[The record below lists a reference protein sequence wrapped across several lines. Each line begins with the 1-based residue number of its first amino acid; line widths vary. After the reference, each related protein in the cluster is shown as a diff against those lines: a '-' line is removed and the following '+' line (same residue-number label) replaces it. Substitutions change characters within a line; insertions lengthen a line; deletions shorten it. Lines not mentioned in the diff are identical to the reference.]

1 MTINNLANRETLNF
15 QTIAVLNIKIN
26 GDNKMEKEEWKPV
39 VGYEDSY
46 LVSNYGRVKS
56 LKTNKIMS
64 DQARGDKHPYK
75 TVNLSKNN
83 ISKKID
89 VHILVAQAFI
99 INNDPLKTEVDHI
112 NKNPKDNYVGNLRW
126 VTPSENCKNRNMANL
141 HHNFD
146 GHRKKCQV
154 KRLDPKTNKVDI
166 FDSILDAAKSLSPK
180 NKKDLHTKTVN
191 INACCKGK
199 QKTCCG
205 YLWSYNNFNICET
218 TIESIDIEKDNIE

>member
-1 MTINNLANRETLNF
+1 
-15 QTIAVLNIKIN
+15 
-26 GDNKMEKEEWKPV
+26 MEKEEWRPV
-39 VGYEDSY
+39 VGYEELY

-56 LKTNKIMS
+56 LKTNNIMS
-64 DQARGDKHPYK
+64 DQARGEKHPYK
-75 TVNLSKNN
+75 TVNLSKNS

-99 INNDPLKTEVDHI
+99 ANDDPSKIEVDHI
-112 NKNPKDNYVGNLRW
+112 NKNTHDNYVENLRW
-126 VTPSENCKNRNMANL
+126 VTPSENCKNRNMTNF

-146 GHRKKCQV
+146 GHRIKRQV
-154 KRLDPKTNKVDI
+154 TRLNPKTYKIDI

-180 NKKDLHTKTVN
+180 NEKDLHTKTVN
-191 INACCKGK
+191 ISACCRGK

-205 YLWSYNNFNICET
+205 YLWSYSNFNICET

>member
-1 MTINNLANRETLNF
+1 MTMNNLANRETLNF
-15 QTIAVLNIKIN
+15 QTIAVLNIKII
-26 GDNKMEKEEWKPV
+26 GDNKMKKEEWRPV
-39 VGYEDSY
+39 VGYEELY

-56 LKTNKIMS
+56 LKTNNIMS
-64 DQARGDKHPYK
+64 DQARGEKHPYK
-75 TVNLSKNN
+75 TVNLSKNS

-99 INNDPLKTEVDHI
+99 AKDDPSKIEVDHI
-112 NKNPKDNYVGNLRW
+112 NKNTHDNYVENLRW
-126 VTPSENCKNRNMANL
+126 VTPSENCKNRNMVNF

-146 GHRKKCQV
+146 GHRIKRQV
-154 KRLDPKTNKVDI
+154 VRLDPKTHKTDV

-180 NKKDLHTKTVN
+180 NEKDLHTKAVN
-191 INACCKGK
+191 INACCRGK